1 VKTRPFLRP
10 LTLVLCALVVAAC
23 LVARAD
29 ARQAQPSRPVAA
41 APAGRPAASAGAP
54 VAAQKADPFGFSEDE
69 DATPTFAQI
78 IRGEALNL
86 SLLTAFTALALVGFF
101 RKNETL
107 KTITLVASVA
117 YLGFYKSSLITI
129 VNVYGLLSWNLP
141 TLRDGILTYFV
152 FVFMLASTVVWG
164 RLYCGRVCAFGALT
178 QLMDKVVPARFRVA
192 VPPALERRAGYIKY
206 GLLALVLLVFFI
218 TRNPYAY
225 YRYVEPFWMFS
236 RHASV
241 LEWTGLGVLLVAT
254 VFVRNLYCRF
264 LCPLGAFLGVISQVT
279 TVFRIKRWSECK
291 TCKICEKTCEWGAI
305 RGPKI
310 VRSECVRC
318 DDCERLYLDQQKC
331 PHWIII
337 RRRSD
342 FANRPPIAPAH

>member
-1 VKTRPFLRP
+1 VRVGRRASL
-10 LTLVLCALVVAAC
+10 AAG
-23 LVARAD
+23 RE
-29 ARQAQPSRPVAA
+29 ARQAQASGPVAA
-41 APAGRPAASAGAP
+41 APAGSPRRAPARRSPRRRPTPGSGGR
-54 VAAQKADPFGFSEDE
+54 DD
-69 DATPTFAQI
+69 TPTPQI
-78 IRGEALNL
+78 IRGQALNL
-86 SLLTAFTALALVGFF
+86 SLFTAFTALAGGFF
-101 RKNETL
+101 RKNETP

-117 YLGFYKSSLITI
+117 YLVYKSALITI

-141 TLRDGILTYFV
+141 TLRDGVLTYFV

-241 LEWTGLGVLLVAT
+241 LE
-254 VFVRNLYCRF
+254 
-264 LCPLGAFLGVISQVT
+264 
-279 TVFRIKRWSECK
+279 
-291 TCKICEKTCEWGAI
+291 
-305 RGPKI
+305 
-310 VRSECVRC
+310 
-318 DDCERLYLDQQKC
+318 
-331 PHWIII
+331 
-337 RRRSD
+337 
-342 FANRPPIAPAH
+342 